1 MFTCSLADGGGL
13 SKVKV
18 SSSLITQSRLKRFS
32 RNSGTIIMQSF
43 DIFSRMNNNEFI
55 EPAGRHN

>member
-1 MFTCSLADGGGL
+1 MFTCSLADGGGW

-18 SSSLITQSRLKRFS
+18 SSSLI
-32 RNSGTIIMQSF
+32 
-43 DIFSRMNNNEFI
+43 FSRMNINEFI